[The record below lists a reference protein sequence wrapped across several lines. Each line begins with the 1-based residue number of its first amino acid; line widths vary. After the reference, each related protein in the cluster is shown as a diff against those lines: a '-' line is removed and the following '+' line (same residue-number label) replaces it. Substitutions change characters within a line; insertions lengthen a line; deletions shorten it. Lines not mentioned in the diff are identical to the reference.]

1 MKARLLFGAAMLLWG
16 GLTWA
21 LYVAFAAWLGP
32 LPE

>member
-1 MKARLLFGAAMLLWG
+1 MKARLLFGAAMLFWG

-32 LPE
+32 FPE